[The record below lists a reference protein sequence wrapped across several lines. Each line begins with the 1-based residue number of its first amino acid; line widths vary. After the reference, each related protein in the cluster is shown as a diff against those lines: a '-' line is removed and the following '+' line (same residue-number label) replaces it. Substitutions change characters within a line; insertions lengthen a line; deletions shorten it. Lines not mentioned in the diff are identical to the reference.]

1 MSSKL
6 SEMFLSC
13 NIKFPVVSIHG
24 TDMYKSLQTNRQ
36 TLRLRAATQGVSI
49 YVEVDTKI
57 MHLDELVLHLLIKKY
72 NPRSYYYTCILFMFQ
87 TAG

>member
-13 NIKFPVVSIHG
+13 IIKLPMVSIHG
-24 TDMYKSLQTNRQ
+24 KDKNKSLQTNRQ
-36 TLRLRAATQGVSI
+36 TLSLRAATQGVSI
-49 YVEVDTKI
+49 YMEVDTKI

-72 NPRSYYYTCILFMFQ
+72 NPRSNNYTCILFMFQ